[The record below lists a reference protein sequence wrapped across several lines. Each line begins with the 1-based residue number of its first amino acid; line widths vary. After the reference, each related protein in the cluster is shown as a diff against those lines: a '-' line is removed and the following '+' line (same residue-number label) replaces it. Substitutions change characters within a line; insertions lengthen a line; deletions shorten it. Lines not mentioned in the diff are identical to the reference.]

1 MVRRPQAGRSVIRVR
16 LPYESYL
23 ALRYLRFHRGRTFL
37 SIITLI
43 SVAGVSVGTAAL
55 VIALALMTGFQQDI
69 RRRIE
74 SGSAHLTVL
83 KAHEPTFEGAEGLA
97 ARVRAVPGVK
107 EAGPVLL
114 THAMLVNEEAASPAY
129 VELEGIDPA
138 RHGRVIAEGP
148 DDPLKVLSAP
158 LPGGRDGIVLGEELG
173 SRLGVRKGDR
183 VRLLV
188 PKVSLTPFTPIPRS
202 RVLEVLGTFH
212 SEAFPLSAER
222 AYVSLETARRLLDAP
237 AAASWVEVRLG
248 DDRLI
253 QRVKKDLS
261 GTLGSGYL
269 VVDLLDLEQNRD
281 LLKALNTEKFILFL
295 AIALIVVVASL
306 NIVST
311 LILMVADKVKEI
323 GTLTAMGA
331 RPFGIAL
338 VFVLQGLVIGVV
350 GTSLGLAA
358 GSAASWWLDRFRVI
372 KLNPEVYYITHVPFT
387 LRPIDAVFVA
397 ALTLGVS
404 LLATIY
410 PAFRAATLDPVEA
423 IRHE

>member
-1 MVRRPQAGRSVIRVR
+1 VR
-16 LPYESYL
+16 LSYEPYL

-37 SIITLI
+37 SVITFI
-43 SVAGVSVGTAAL
+43 SVAGVTVGTAAL

-69 RRRIE
+69 RQRIE

-83 KAHEPTFEGAEGLA
+83 KPGEPSFEGAEALA
-97 ARVRAVPGVK
+97 ERVRTIKGVK

-114 THAMLVNEEAASPAY
+114 SHAMLVNEEATSPAY

-138 RHGRVIAEGP
+138 RHGRVIADGP
-148 DDPLKVLSAP
+148 GDPLAVLAAP
-158 LPGGRDGIVLGEELG
+158 LAGGREGIVLGEELAL
-173 SRLGVRKGDR
+173 RLGVRKGDR

-202 RVLEVLGTFH
+202 RVLEVAGTFH

-222 AYVSLETARRLLDAP
+222 AYVSLSTARRLLDAP
-237 AAASWVEVRLG
+237 GRASWVEVRLE
-248 DDRLI
+248 DLRRLS
-253 QRVKKDLS
+253 RVKADLS
-261 GTLGSGYL
+261 RSLGPGHL
-269 VVDLLDLEQNRD
+269 VVDLMELEQNRD

-311 LILMVADKVKEI
+311 LILMVADKIKEI

-331 RPFGIAL
+331 RPVGIAL

-350 GTSLGLAA
+350 GTVLGIAS
-358 GSAASWWLDRFRVI
+358 GSVLSWWLDHFRVI
-372 KLNPEVYYITHVPFT
+372 KLNPEVYYITHVPFA
-387 LRPIDAVFVA
+387 LRATDEGFVA
-397 ALTLGVS
+397 ALTLAVS

-410 PAFRAATLDPVEA
+410 PAFKAATLDPVEA